1 MNGLEKILQKIA
13 DDNKS
18 TCQNILDKAKA
29 DADKIINDAKIEGQ
43 KQAQKIIDDANK
55 KAQLEESMAV
65 SGADL
70 AYKRKMLS
78 AKLEI
83 IDDVIKSTK
92 DSLKNAGDAEYA
104 DTVTSLALYY
114 AEDGEGEMKF
124 SEKDLK
130 KFGKKFEDKLNE
142 KLPEGKKIK
151 ISDTP
156 ADIDGGFLLCYE
168 DTIQNCTFDALIDD
182 NADEIKDN
190 LAEILFA

>member
-29 DADKIINDAKIEGQ
+29 EADKIISDAKKEGEI
-43 KQAQKIIDDANK
+43 KAQKIIDDATK
-55 KAQLEESMAV
+55 KAELDELKAE
-65 SGADL
+65 SGAEL
-70 AYKRKMLS
+70 SYKRKILS

-83 IDDVIKSTK
+83 IDEVIESTK

-104 DTVTSLALYY
+104 DTIISLACTY

-142 KLPEGKKIK
+142 KLPKGKKIK